1 MIKRHIVEITEE
13 LDKDGK
19 VVSRTTTTTD
29 ETDDNYYGGYCS
41 TTTPRKSDSV
51 TIQEGPYYSV

>member
-19 VVSRTTTTTD
+19 IVSRTTITTD

-41 TTTPRKSDSV
+41 TATPRKSDSV